1 MCFDILEQ
9 EEIITYRKK
18 EHDLLMDIRNGRY
31 LDSDKQPTSDFF
43 ELVDELEKR
52 FTYAKNNTSLPEQP
66 DYQAIN
72 QLIID
77 INEYV
82 VCGMC

>member
-1 MCFDILEQ
+1 M
-9 EEIITYRKK
+9 
-18 EHDLLMDIRNGRY
+18 N
-31 LDSDKQPTSDFF
+31 
-43 ELVDELEKR
+43 ELEKR